1 MYRIAGIDVHKK
13 VLAVVVTDIDAPGEA
28 AYERRKVVYTPES
41 LRQLAGWF
49 IEQQVEEVVMESTAQ
64 YWQPLWSMLEQHW
77 QPQRRERE
85 GAGKQA
91 GSLHLAQAQSNRGR
105 RGRKNDFGDAER
117 LVKRLVSQELILS
130 FVPSAEQ
137 RLWRTFTRRRTQLM
151 QSRSRLQCHMESLLE
166 QAHVKLASLASD
178 LFGVSMVRIL
188 KALAKGESDPA
199 VLASLADSNLKATK
213 SQLMD
218 ALSPC
223 RNWDPRYRVIIR
235 HMMDELD
242 LIEKQVQEL
251 EKNAAELMKPY
262 EDAVQRL
269 AEMPGMGAVSALQVI
284 AEIGP
289 SAEAF
294 PTPGELCSWVGVIPG
309 ENITADHNSSTHSPK
324 GNRPLRRLLNQ
335 VAHAAI
341 QTQGSILEHKVERF
355 NKRMKPT
362 AACWAVA
369 HFICELFWI
378 ILHKGLKYEERGPGL
393 NTKNRCRRI
402 SRMIRELRALGF
414 HVSPPATPLLAV

>member
-1 MYRIAGIDVHKK
+1 
-13 VLAVVVTDIDAPGEA
+13 
-28 AYERRKVVYTPES
+28 
-41 LRQLAGWF
+41 
-49 IEQQVEEVVMESTAQ
+49 
-64 YWQPLWSMLEQHW
+64 
-77 QPQRRERE
+77 
-85 GAGKQA
+85 
-91 GSLHLAQAQSNRGR
+91 
-105 RGRKNDFGDAER
+105 
-117 LVKRLVSQELILS
+117 
-130 FVPSAEQ
+130 
-137 RLWRTFTRRRTQLM
+137 M

-324 GNRPLRRLLNQ
+324 RQSALTPAVEPSGPRGDKNQ
-335 VAHAAI
+335 GQH
-341 QTQGSILEHKVERF
+341 L
-355 NKRMKPT
+355 
-362 AACWAVA
+362 
-369 HFICELFWI
+369 
-378 ILHKGLKYEERGPGL
+378 
-393 NTKNRCRRI
+393 
-402 SRMIRELRALGF
+402 
-414 HVSPPATPLLAV
+414 